1 MGSDMW
7 TIRTRFSWSNYRMNI
22 LKRGGLMLA
31 VLIFTMNTWATELDT
46 DEKKLGY
53 IIGMDIG
60 KSLRDQGTAVD
71 LNSLV
76 EAIRDTYNG
85 KELAMT
91 TEEAGQVRRE
101 YIEKRQAEQ
110 KAEAAAIGETNLVA
124 GQKFLAEN
132 ATKEGVQTTA
142 SGLQYKVETMG
153 TGPKPAATD
162 TVKVHYRGTLLDGT
176 EFDSSYARNEPISFG
191 LNRVI
196 AGWTEGVQLM
206 PVGSKFMFYI
216 APNLAY
222 GEGGGGP
229 IPPNSTLIFEVELL
243 EIEAPE

>member
-1 MGSDMW
+1 MW
-7 TIRTRFSWSNYRMNI
+7 TIRTLFTRSYYKMNT
-22 LKRGGLMLA
+22 LKRYGLVLA
-31 VLIFTMNTWATELDT
+31 VLIFTTNTWAIELDT
-46 DEKKLGY
+46 EQKKLGY

-60 KSLRDQGTAVD
+60 KSLKDQGTEVD
-71 LNSLV
+71 LDSLV
-76 EAIRDTYNG
+76 SAIRSTYNG
-85 KELAMT
+85 EELAMT
-91 TEEAGQVRRE
+91 TDEAAVVRQE
-101 YIEKRQAEQ
+101 YIQRRQAEQ
-110 KAEAAAIGETNLVA
+110 QAEAAAAGETNLVA

-132 ATKEGVQTTA
+132 ATKEGVQSTA
-142 SGLQYKVETMG
+142 SGLQYKVVTMG
-153 TGPKPAATD
+153 TGAKPAATD

-176 EFDSSYARNEPISFG
+176 EFDSSYARNEPISFA

-216 APNLAY
+216 APDLAY

-243 EIEAPE
+243 DIETAK

>member
-1 MGSDMW
+1 
-7 TIRTRFSWSNYRMNI
+7 MNTF
-22 LKRGGLMLA
+22 KRGGLILA
-31 VLIFTMNTWATELDT
+31 VLIFTMNTWAIELDT
-46 DEKKLGY
+46 EEKKLGY

-60 KSLRDQGTAVD
+60 KSLREQGTTVD
-71 LNSLV
+71 LDSLID
-76 EAIRDTYNG
+76 AIRATYNG
-85 KELAMT
+85 EALAMT
-91 TEEAGQVRRE
+91 TEEAGQVRKE
-101 YIEKRQAEQ
+101 YVEKRQAEQ
-110 KAEAAAIGETNLVA
+110 QAEAAAVGETNLVA

-153 TGPKPAATD
+153 TGPKPVATD

-216 APNLAY
+216 APDLAY

-229 IPPNSTLIFEVELL
+229 IPPNSTLVFEVELL
-243 EIEAPE
+243 DIETPE

>member
-1 MGSDMW
+1 M
-7 TIRTRFSWSNYRMNI
+7 SNI
-22 LKRGGLMLA
+22 KRGGLILA
-31 VLIFTMNTWATELDT
+31 VLFFTMNTWATDLDT

-60 KSLRDQGTAVD
+60 KSLREQGTAVD
-71 LNSLV
+71 LDSLIT
-76 EAIRDTYNG
+76 AIRATYNG
-85 KELAMT
+85 EALAMT
-91 TEEAGQVRRE
+91 AEEAAQVRQE

-110 KAEAAAIGETNLVA
+110 RAEAAALGANNLEE
-124 GQKFLAEN
+124 GKKFLAEN
-132 ATKEGVQTTA
+132 AKKEGVQTTA

-153 TGPKPAATD
+153 TGPKPVATD
-162 TVKVHYRGTLLDGT
+162 TVKVHYRGSLLDGT

-216 APNLAY
+216 APDLAY

-243 EIEAPE
+243 DIEKPE

>member
-1 MGSDMW
+1 
-7 TIRTRFSWSNYRMNI
+7 MNK
-22 LKRGGLMLA
+22 LKRGGLILA

-46 DEKKLGY
+46 EEKKLGY

-60 KSLRDQGTAVD
+60 KSLRDQGTEVD
-71 LNSLV
+71 LDSLID
-76 EAIRDTYNG
+76 AIKSTYKG
-85 KELAMT
+85 EELELT
-91 TEEAGQVRRE
+91 TEEAAQIRKE
-101 YIEKRQAEQ
+101 YVEKRQAEQ
-110 KAEAAAIGETNLVA
+110 QAQAAVAGESNLVA

-132 ATKEGVQTTA
+132 ATKDGVQTTA

-153 TGPKPAATD
+153 TGAKPVATD

-216 APNLAY
+216 APDLAY

-229 IPPNSTLIFEVELL
+229 IPPNSTLVFEVELL
-243 EIEAPE
+243 DIETAE

>member
-1 MGSDMW
+1 
-7 TIRTRFSWSNYRMNI
+7 MNT
-22 LKRGGLMLA
+22 LKRCGLVLA
-31 VLIFTMNTWATELDT
+31 VLIFTTNTWAIELDT
-46 DEKKLGY
+46 EQKKLGY

-60 KSLRDQGTAVD
+60 QSLKKQGTEVD
-71 LNSLV
+71 LDALV
-76 EAIRDTYNG
+76 SAIRSTYNDE
-85 KELAMT
+85 ELAMT
-91 TEEAGQVRRE
+91 TEEAGQVRKD

-110 KAEAAAIGETNLVA
+110 QAQAAEVGQTNLIA

-153 TGPKPAATD
+153 DGPKPAATD

-176 EFDSSYARNEPISFG
+176 EFDSSYKRNEPISFA
-191 LNRVI
+191 LDRVI
-196 AGWTEGVQLM
+196 SGWTEGVQLM

-216 APNLAY
+216 APDLAY

-243 EIEAPE
+243 DIETAE

>member
-1 MGSDMW
+1 
-7 TIRTRFSWSNYRMNI
+7 MNT
-22 LKRGGLMLA
+22 LKRGGLILA

-46 DEKKLGY
+46 EEKKLGY

-60 KSLRDQGTAVD
+60 KSLRDQGTEVD
-71 LNSLV
+71 LDSLID
-76 EAIRDTYNG
+76 AIKATYKG
-85 KELAMT
+85 EDLALT
-91 TEEAGQVRRE
+91 TEEAAQIRKE
-101 YIEKRQAEQ
+101 YVEKRQAEQ
-110 KAEAAAIGETNLVA
+110 QAQAAVAGESNLVA

-153 TGPKPAATD
+153 TGPKPVATD

-196 AGWTEGVQLM
+196 TGWTEGVQLM

-216 APNLAY
+216 APDLAY

-229 IPPNSTLIFEVELL
+229 IPPNSTLVFEVELL
-243 EIEAPE
+243 DIETAE

>member
-1 MGSDMW
+1 MSTLM
-7 TIRTRFSWSNYRMNI
+7 
-22 LKRGGLMLA
+22 RGGLILA
-31 VLIFTMNTWATELDT
+31 VLIFTMNTWAIELDT

-71 LNSLV
+71 LDSLV
-76 EAIRDTYNG
+76 EAIRATYNG

-91 TEEAGQVRRE
+91 DEEAGQVRKE

-110 KAEAAAIGETNLVA
+110 QAEAAAVGETNLVA

-132 ATKEGVQTTA
+132 AKKEGVKTTA

-153 TGPKPAATD
+153 TGAKPVATD

-206 PVGSKFMFYI
+206 PIGSKFTFYI
-216 APNLAY
+216 GPDLAY

-229 IPPNSTLIFEVELL
+229 IPPNSTLVFEVELL
-243 EIEAPE
+243 DIEAPE

>member
-1 MGSDMW
+1 
-7 TIRTRFSWSNYRMNI
+7 MNTF
-22 LKRGGLMLA
+22 KRGGLILA

-46 DEKKLGY
+46 EEKKLGY

-60 KSLRDQGTAVD
+60 KSLRDQGTEVD
-71 LNSLV
+71 LDSLI
-76 EAIRDTYNG
+76 EAISATYKG
-85 KELAMT
+85 EELALT
-91 TEEAGQVRRE
+91 TEEAAQIRKE
-101 YIEKRQAEQ
+101 YVEKRQAEQ
-110 KAEAAAIGETNLVA
+110 QAQAAAAGETNLVE

-153 TGPKPAATD
+153 TGPKPVATD

-216 APNLAY
+216 APDLAY

-229 IPPNSTLIFEVELL
+229 IPPNSTLVFEVELL
-243 EIEAPE
+243 DIEAAE

>member
-1 MGSDMW
+1 
-7 TIRTRFSWSNYRMNI
+7 MNI
-22 LKRGGLMLA
+22 LQRCGLVLA
-31 VLIFTMNTWATELDT
+31 ALTLTINVWASELTT
-46 DEKKLGY
+46 DEQKLGY

-60 KSLRDQGTAVD
+60 KSLHQQGTKVD
-71 LNSLV
+71 LDSLFDAV
-76 EAIRDTYNG
+76 RATYNDEELALTDEQAAAIR
-85 KELAMT
+85 KEY
-91 TEEAGQVRRE
+91 V
-101 YIEKRQAEQ
+101 EKRQAEQ
-110 KAEAAAIGETNLVA
+110 AAEAAAAGQNNLA
-124 GQKFLAEN
+124 EGQKFLAEN
-132 ATKEGVQTTA
+132 KVKEGVQTTA
-142 SGLQYKVETMG
+142 SGLQYKVITMG
-153 TGPKPAATD
+153 DGAKPSAED

-216 APNLAY
+216 APDLAY

-243 EIEAPE
+243 DIEK